1 MLQAALTSRPFQ
13 LANEGLARS
22 LLASRTA
29 RDARPGRTRNVL
41 LTTGVSRADEVLA
54 ASFIEFEIV
63 GYFSAVKMVTNDESI
78 RWVLKPKVFHEVPV

>member
-1 MLQAALTSRPFQ
+1 
-13 LANEGLARS
+13 
-22 LLASRTA
+22 
-29 RDARPGRTRNVL
+29 VL

>member
-1 MLQAALTSRPFQ
+1 
-13 LANEGLARS
+13 
-22 LLASRTA
+22 
-29 RDARPGRTRNVL
+29 VL

-63 GYFSAVKMVTNDESI
+63 GYFSAVRMVTNDESI